1 MQRFDVI
8 EFFRRFDKTQ
18 MFLLLQACSCHPSNQ
33 KYIHRF
39 EHLIVLLLGIPET
52 TFKKRTPGQSDII
65 FLFEKIRAQHDR
77 DFGEIEDFL
86 GFPQQKLIPLFYEQK
101 MYHIFYSTF
110 ERPIENWQQL
120 IDITVTTKNA
130 NNILSGFN
138 EALSQS
144 LQWQTDLLKCILIQD
159 GVDNDF
165 DEPYIPDEIF
175 LESITPYFKAESDHI
190 RMFFDPEAI
199 AHLQEDDLL
208 ELAPNTGNLFN
219 GLFVIIASKLYW
231 VLPQVHYSVL
241 SYYLAVIV
249 NTDNAV
255 RNDCWLGLYKRCQR
269 QLLSAFHK
277 SRRVVAITTP
287 EQHELLCAPEL
298 IFLFDLNKIFH
309 FEIIPH
315 SHVESVSRTIE
326 ACHDATEGIMKEINS
341 LETVVVFP
349 AEEKVGMGIL
359 PENLEFHIIY
369 VMENLQ
375 SNYTYEMKPGGS
387 NWSYWYFEF
396 GDLKQV
402 LEMLETP
409 LEFYKF
415 LCEDKWLLEYCE
427 MPSGSEFMDRFIC
440 YFKNGRT
447 YSRMAELPDLIY
459 FKHHQWS
466 SHYHHKTFEQYTDNP
481 KLYEEMA
488 LRFGN
493 YDDLSRYRNNVYRLA
508 NTTRFEHLYLVQL
521 PDRFIIIHLADKPL
535 SLSYEEYRF
544 GFEVLAAMF
553 GDFLDRVG
561 REVSAAMSSYGIDDI
576 SIYIFP
582 EKYVSINAEL
592 FFLNDSIKELTT
604 DNPFVFAS
612 SWDRKKKTVYCI
624 YYHNNIHRY
633 FDVADNHAERM
644 LFKKLVE
651 QIFSE
656 EITEERDGL
665 IDLLVE
671 TAAPVGKKGYA
682 IDQVEISNIDIRHY
696 QKPSQATWTDRGK
709 VKRLIAGY
717 LKDNGYE
724 PRLYQG
730 TEAINLAYHLYL
742 YLQSHLEIEI
752 RSCDPE
758 IIIYAYRQLEY
769 NEGQAEN
776 QKLQLGMQADRVT
789 DYKIADRLKEWVADA
804 VATASTIRYIIHA
817 CLKAKPEGN
826 KYITESSWTYLM
838 AMAEQI
844 IQVAM
849 LYDYIEYGLVNHTI
863 LINEY
868 YEFQE
873 MIAEGKFE
881 MNGYL
886 DRDAAS
892 KVNVARNAFKKATT
906 NHLKTEVSEEYDDWE
921 DEFSKIFLKQFGVSY
936 SNIILVLY
944 VLSKADY
951 KTEQIFP
958 ANFASKE
965 RLTEIV
971 LANVTIPI
979 NHAEIQTTIEFLTL
993 KDGVFGPDQWLYHGV
1008 LLRKRQ
1014 RLTLCPFIELQDGDL
1029 MFGREVLDGALIIW
1043 SDVTKGSLPFEVK
1056 ENSEAD
1062 VFLNQVRLRKGTAF
1076 EMKIREIA
1084 VAVLGKDCVE
1094 TQIDNFKRISSLFNA
1109 KEDCGEIDLLCVNP
1123 NSKIIYVMDCK
1134 NLIKKLGLY
1143 QVNREIEAFFIKP
1156 DSHFHL
1162 LVRKTQFV
1170 EQHLDIIL
1178 GYFKINDP
1186 TDWKIKNGF
1195 ITSSVQFA
1203 AFYNN
1208 QAVDFILADELAGYL
1223 TA

>member
-33 KYIHRF
+33 KYLHRF
-39 EHLIVLLLGIPET
+39 EHLIVLLLGIPEPA
-52 TFKKRTPGQSDII
+52 FKTSIPGRSEII
-65 FLFEKIRAQHDR
+65 FLFEKIRDQQDM
-77 DFGEIEDFL
+77 DFGEIEDFP
-86 GFPQQKLIPLFYEQK
+86 GFPQQKLIPLFYGQK
-101 MYHIFYSTF
+101 MYHIFYGTF

-120 IDITVTTKNA
+120 IDITVATKNA
-130 NNILSGFN
+130 SNTLSGFN
-138 EALSQS
+138 QTLSKS
-144 LQWQTDLLKCILIQD
+144 LQWQTDLLKCILVQD
-159 GVDNDF
+159 GVDKDF
-165 DEPYIPDEIF
+165 DEPYIPDEFF
-175 LESITPYFKAESDHI
+175 LQSIIPHFKAESDHV
-190 RMFFDPEAI
+190 RMFFDQEAI

-208 ELAPNTGNLFN
+208 ELAPNVGDLFN
-219 GLFVIIASKLYW
+219 GLFVIITSKLYW

-241 SYYLAVIV
+241 TDYLAVIL
-249 NTDNAV
+249 NTDNAT
-255 RNDCWLGLYKRCQR
+255 RNDCWLGFYNRCQR
-269 QLLSAFHK
+269 QLLSTFHK

-287 EQHELLCAPEL
+287 EQHELLRAPEL

-326 ACHDATEGIMKEINS
+326 TCHDATEKIMKEITS

-349 AEEKVGMGIL
+349 AEEKMGMGIL

-375 SNYTYEMKPGGS
+375 SNYSYEMKPGGS

-415 LCEDKWLLEYCE
+415 LCEDKWLLENCE
-427 MPSGSEFMDRFIC
+427 MPTGSEFMDRFIC
-440 YFKNGRT
+440 YFKNGRS

-459 FKHHQWS
+459 FKHHKWS
-466 SHYHHKTFEQYTDNP
+466 SHYHHKTFEQYTGNP
-481 KLYEEMA
+481 KLYEEMG
-488 LRFGN
+488 LRFGS
-493 YDDLSRYRNNVYRLA
+493 YDDLSCYRNNVYRIA
-508 NTTRFEHLYLVQL
+508 NTTWFKHLYLVQL
-521 PDRFIIIHLADKPL
+521 PDRFIPIYLADKPL

-553 GDFLDRVG
+553 GDFLDRAG
-561 REVSAAMSSYGIDDI
+561 REVSAAMSSYGIVDI
-576 SIYIFP
+576 NIYIFP
-582 EKYVSINAEL
+582 EKYVSINADL
-592 FFLNDSIKELTT
+592 FFLNNSIKELTT

-612 SWDRKKKTVYCI
+612 SWDGKKKVVYCI
-624 YYHNNIHRY
+624 YDHNNIHRY
-633 FDVADNHAERM
+633 FDVSYNHAERI

-656 EITEERDGL
+656 EIVDEYGSL
-665 IDLLVE
+665 IDQLIEISV
-671 TAAPVGKKGYA
+671 PKGKKGYSM
-682 IDQVEISNIDIRHY
+682 DQVEVSNIDIRHY

-709 VKRLIAGY
+709 VKRVIAGY
-717 LKDNGYE
+717 LKDNGYQ
-724 PRLYQG
+724 PRLYEG
-730 TEAINLAYHLYL
+730 KEAINLAYRLYL
-742 YLQSHLEIEI
+742 YLQSQLEDEI
-752 RSCDPE
+752 RICDPE

-789 DYKIADRLKEWVADA
+789 DYNIADRLKEWVADA

-826 KYITESSWTYLM
+826 KYITESAWAYLM

-849 LYDYIEYGLVNHTI
+849 LYNYIEYGLVNHTI

-868 YEFQE
+868 HEFQE
-873 MIAEGKFE
+873 VITGGKFE
-881 MNGYL
+881 MNRYL

-892 KVNVARNAFKKATT
+892 KVDVARNAFKKATT
-906 NHLKTEVSEEYDDWE
+906 SQQKTEMSEEYEDWE
-921 DEFSKIFLKQFGVSY
+921 DEFSKIFLKQFGVAY

-951 KTEQIFP
+951 ETEQIFP

-971 LANVTIPI
+971 VANVTVPI
-979 NHAEIQTTIEFLTL
+979 SHSEIQTTIEFLTL

-1008 LLRKRQ
+1008 LMRKRH
-1014 RLTLCPFIELQDGDL
+1014 RLTLCPFVELQNGDL

-1056 ENSEAD
+1056 ENSEVD

-1084 VAVLGKDCVE
+1084 IAQLGNDCVE
-1094 TQIDNFKRISSLFNA
+1094 TRIDNFKRISSLFKA

-1123 NSKIIYVMDCK
+1123 STKTIFVMDCK

-1143 QVNREIEAFFIKP
+1143 QVNRDIETFFIKP
-1156 DSHFHL
+1156 DSHYHQL
-1162 LVRKTQFV
+1162 IRKTEFV
-1170 EQHLDIIL
+1170 ELQLDIIL
-1178 GYFKINDP
+1178 SYFKISDS
-1186 TDWKIKNGF
+1186 TGWKIKNGF

-1203 AFYNN
+1203 AFYND
-1208 QAVDFILADELAGYL
+1208 QSVDFILADELAGYL
-1223 TA
+1223 AT